1 MKKIECKECGFKTEY
16 DTRSEQFTSYKCPK
30 CGNKCLSVH
39 IDLGSDPIDFNLH
52 ETVKGKMKKK
62 GVKKPLKET
71 INGEELYISEIG
83 YLVSSNDFLTE
94 EDIIQLLEKTDYSF
108 LKKMNNNEIIELQ
121 KKMVNERLKRP
132 LLK

>member
-71 INGEELYISEIG
+71 INGEELYISENKWVQKTRIIDRVNDT
-83 YLVSSNDFLTE
+83 YYEEVSD
-94 EDIIQLLEKTDYSF
+94 QG
-108 LKKMNNNEIIELQ
+108 EIIHHCEEKLSEHYGHGSA
-121 KKMVNERLKRP
+121 KNK
-132 LLK
+132 

>member
-62 GVKKPLKET
+62 GVKKPLKEI
-71 INGEELYISEIG
+71 INGEELNISENKWVQKTRIIDRENDT
-83 YLVSSNDFLTE
+83 YYEEVSD
-94 EDIIQLLEKTDYSF
+94 QG
-108 LKKMNNNEIIELQ
+108 EIIHHCKEKLSEHRGHGSA
-121 KKMVNERLKRP
+121 KNK
-132 LLK
+132 